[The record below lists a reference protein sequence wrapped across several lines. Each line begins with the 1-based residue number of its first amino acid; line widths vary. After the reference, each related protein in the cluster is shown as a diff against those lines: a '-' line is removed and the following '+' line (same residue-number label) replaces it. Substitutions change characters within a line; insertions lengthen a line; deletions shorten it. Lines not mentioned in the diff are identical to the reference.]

1 MGKHSGRHAFKDKLI
16 SLGYA
21 DLTDDVIEN
30 AFGKF
35 KILADKKKHIYDEDI
50 IALVDD
56 SLVLDNKANTIVLKS
71 LKVFAGTGEPQKA
84 DMTLDVNGQIK
95 SATETGD
102 GPVDAIF
109 KCIKNLYPHDVNLQ
123 LYQVHAVTEGTDAQA
138 TVSVRIEENGKTTV
152 GQAADTDTLVA
163 SANAYIAALNK
174 MILKREKTAPAM
186 EQEKEKMRGIQM
198 GLFDKV
204 KKIWSQDMAI
214 DLGTANTL
222 VVVKGQGVVLN
233 EPSVVAI
240 VEQAGKKQVLAVGDE
255 AKTMLGRTPG
265 NIEAIRPLRDGVIAD
280 FIVTEEMIKHFI
292 KKVHK
297 GRSFAN
303 PRILICVPTGSTPVE
318 RKAIQDSALA
328 AGARRVQLI
337 EEPIAAAIG
346 ANLPIS
352 EATGSMVVDIGGG
365 TSEIAVMSLGGLVY
379 SKSLRVAGDAMDG
392 AMANYM
398 RKEYNLMIGDSTAEK
413 IKKEIGTAIPT
424 NDNTYPVKGRDL
436 RSGTPKE
443 VNITEEDTAEALND
457 ILREMVNGIKDAL
470 EATPPELSA
479 DLVDMGLTLT
489 GGGALLKNI
498 DKRFSKETGLP
509 VHIAEDP
516 LSCVAVGTGKALD
529 QEQTFSTMMTEY

>member
-1 MGKHSGRHAFKDKLI
+1 
-16 SLGYA
+16 
-21 DLTDDVIEN
+21 
-30 AFGKF
+30 
-35 KILADKKKHIYDEDI
+35 
-50 IALVDD
+50 
-56 SLVLDNKANTIVLKS
+56 
-71 LKVFAGTGEPQKA
+71 
-84 DMTLDVNGQIK
+84 
-95 SATETGD
+95 
-102 GPVDAIF
+102 
-109 KCIKNLYPHDVNLQ
+109 
-123 LYQVHAVTEGTDAQA
+123 
-138 TVSVRIEENGKTTV
+138 
-152 GQAADTDTLVA
+152 
-163 SANAYIAALNK
+163 
-174 MILKREKTAPAM
+174 
-186 EQEKEKMRGIQM
+186 
-198 GLFDKV
+198 
-204 KKIWSQDMAI
+204 MAI

-222 VVVKGQGVVLN
+222 VVLKGQGVVLN

-240 VEQAGKKQVLAVGDE
+240 AENGGKKTVLAVGDE

-265 NIEAIRPLRDGVIAD
+265 NISAIRPLRDGVIAD

-297 GRSFAN
+297 NKTFAN

-346 ANLPIS
+346 AGLPIS

-365 TSEIAVMSLGGLVY
+365 TTEIAVMSLGGLVY
-379 SKSLRVAGDAMDG
+379 SKSLRVAGDAMDT
-392 AMANYM
+392 ALVNYM

-413 IKKEIGTAIPT
+413 IKKEIGTAIPS
-424 NDNTYPVKGRDL
+424 NSNTYAVKGRDL

-457 ILREMVNGIKDAL
+457 ILKEMVNGIKDAL
-470 EATPPELSA
+470 ENTPPELSA

-509 VHIAEDP
+509 VFIADDP
-516 LSCVAVGTGKALD
+516 LTCVAIGTGKALE
-529 QEQTFSTMMTEY
+529 QEETFSTMLSEY